1 MRATVPSRNF
11 FISLFSNRSF
21 SRRRFPAPSMAGVR
35 QLSPKMLSPIGH
47 SDRVPNLLM
56 ELEFRMLTD
65 ALITRARQMASAKA
79 AADLVPHVLTEG
91 FSARG
96 PVFLVD
102 IEAVEDVEIFKDRI
116 SIACHRQYAKEF
128 ARRSARAFD
137 LPSAYRVGA
146 VADGEATQLRHVG
159 R

>member
-1 MRATVPSRNF
+1 MASCVCG
-11 FISLFSNRSF
+11 SLC
-21 SRRRFPAPSMAGVR
+21 
-35 QLSPKMLSPIGH
+35 
-47 SDRVPNLLM
+47 
-56 ELEFRMLTD
+56 
-65 ALITRARQMASAKA
+65 ARKMASAKA
-79 AADLVPHVLTEG
+79 AADLVPHVLAEG
-91 FSARG
+91 FSVRG

-146 VADGEATQLRHVG
+146 VAGGEATQLGHIGSGEASADRMTEILAKLF
-159 R
+159 

>member
-1 MRATVPSRNF
+1 VIPGVDREVLSDVGTCGSR
-11 FISLFSNRSF
+11 
-21 SRRRFPAPSMAGVR
+21 GVR
-35 QLSPKMLSPIGH
+35 GEGNSLC
-47 SDRVPNLLM
+47 
-56 ELEFRMLTD
+56 
-65 ALITRARQMASAKA
+65 ARKMASAKA
-79 AADLVPHVLTEG
+79 AADLVPHVLAEG

-159 R
+159 RGQASADRMTEILAKLF

>member
-1 MRATVPSRNF
+1 MASCVCG
-11 FISLFSNRSF
+11 SL
-21 SRRRFPAPSMAGVR
+21 
-35 QLSPKMLSPIGH
+35 
-47 SDRVPNLLM
+47 
-56 ELEFRMLTD
+56 
-65 ALITRARQMASAKA
+65 RARKVASAKEA
-79 AADLVPHVLTEG
+79 ANLVPHFLAEG

-146 VADGEATQLRHVG
+146 VAGGEATQLGHIGSGEASADRMTEILAKLF
-159 R
+159 